1 MQLQL
6 QIDLW
11 QVVSFAGVIVGAF
24 WAIGRVLVGQFQ
36 KSIEEKFSAVSIG
49 LKEQTDSSRQ
59 LERDLMELKA
69 ALPRDYVRR
78 EDYTQ
83 AVATIMTKIDHMTL
97 RMEQAIREAYTAAAK
112 GNRQ

>member
-1 MQLQL
+1 MQL

-11 QVVSFAGVIVGAF
+11 QVLSFGGVLIGAF

-36 KSIEEKFSAVSIG
+36 RAIDEKFHAVSAG
-49 LKEQTDSSRQ
+49 LKEQADSNRQ

-78 EDYTQ
+78 EDYTT
-83 AVATIMTKIDHMTL
+83 AIATITTKIDHMAL
-97 RMEQAIREAYTAAAK
+97 RMERAISEAYAGAV
-112 GNRQ
+112 NREKQ